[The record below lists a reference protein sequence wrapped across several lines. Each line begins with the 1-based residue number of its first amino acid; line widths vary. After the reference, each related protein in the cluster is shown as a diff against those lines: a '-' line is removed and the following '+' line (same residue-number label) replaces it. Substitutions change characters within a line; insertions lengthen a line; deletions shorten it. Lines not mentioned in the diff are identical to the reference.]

1 MVLFGTH
8 TMFILWNWSRWHLL
22 GPQKSM
28 SFPHQ
33 GDLGG
38 KLLPWQHYRQLAVP
52 FWIVERAREIA
63 GRKSRKLERTS
74 GEGSRGEAGKRKR
87 AKSAVP
93 FLPASPPISS
103 LFFSSL
109 QFRSAILR
117 TLSTIQKG
125 TASRLA
131 TLQ

>member
-1 MVLFGTH
+1 MVLFETH

-33 GDLGG
+33 GDLSG
-38 KLLPWQHYRQLAVP
+38 KRLPWQHYRQLAVP

-63 GRKSRKLERTS
+63 ERKSRKLERMS

-103 LFFSSL
+103 LFSPRSSFARL
-109 QFRSAILR
+109 FCAP
-117 TLSTIQKG
+117 
-125 TASRLA
+125 SRLSRKGLLA
-131 TLQ
+131 D